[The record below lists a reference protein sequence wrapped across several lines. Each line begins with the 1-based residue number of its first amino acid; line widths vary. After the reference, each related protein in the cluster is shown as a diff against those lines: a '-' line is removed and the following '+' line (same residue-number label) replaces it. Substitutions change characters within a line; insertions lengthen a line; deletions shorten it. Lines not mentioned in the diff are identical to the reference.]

1 MPGMQMHMVQ
11 LDIPVPVDPALVG
24 DAQNGEEGGAEEDG
38 DADENGAEGDEGD
51 EGTEDGSGTRPQLT
65 HSTSNTRGSTS
76 TEHKPKGRKGR
87 KKAMNAPAGTEFRQ
101 ILVPVPVPIGSAP
114 PDPAQYQQQY
124 AQYAQLYAQFYSQYL
139 HQQHQA
145 QQQQGQAADVPQEGQ
160 QQQPNQD
167 AGPSGPPMMGG
178 RNDGFVQ
185 WVPKQPAEQSPK
197 RDAKEVAVTSEELSA
212 IARALVSF
220 PNAAVQ
226 PVVQQQTASEQ
237 VEQQPPAPAQA
248 TGTEVA
254 GAAASLQQAEEAAT
268 PEVEAPAV
276 EGDDGMG
283 TRNKR
288 RRIQAPRGKA

>member
-1 MPGMQMHMVQ
+1 MIPPGQEGPVFINGDPNAQNGMMPPPFAFPGWPTANGQQLMLPPGMPPMPGMQMHMVQ

-139 HQQHQA
+139 HQQH
-145 QQQQGQAADVPQEGQ
+145 
-160 QQQPNQD
+160 
-167 AGPSGPPMMGG
+167 
-178 RNDGFVQ
+178 
-185 WVPKQPAEQSPK
+185 
-197 RDAKEVAVTSEELSA
+197 LS
-212 IARALVSF
+212 
-220 PNAAVQ
+220 
-226 PVVQQQTASEQ
+226 
-237 VEQQPPAPAQA
+237 
-248 TGTEVA
+248 
-254 GAAASLQQAEEAAT
+254 
-268 PEVEAPAV
+268 
-276 EGDDGMG
+276 
-283 TRNKR
+283 
-288 RRIQAPRGKA
+288 